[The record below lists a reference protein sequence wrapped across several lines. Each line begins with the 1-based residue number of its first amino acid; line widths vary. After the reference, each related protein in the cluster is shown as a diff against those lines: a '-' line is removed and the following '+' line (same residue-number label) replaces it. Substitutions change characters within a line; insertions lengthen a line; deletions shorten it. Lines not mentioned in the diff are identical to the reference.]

1 MDLVDSSHLQIHAS
15 WIPEA
20 STCVIT
26 DIHSTKLNMITTLIT
41 DIALLLIMLIGLLRL
56 GFNEP
61 GVYGLG
67 RLMWK
72 QVCPRFSHVVVF
84 AMR

>member
-1 MDLVDSSHLQIHAS
+1 MGPIDSYHLQIHAS
-15 WIPEA
+15 WIPDED
-20 STCVIT
+20 TCAIT
-26 DIHSTKLNMITTLIT
+26 DIHTTKLNMTATLIT
-41 DIALLLIMLIGLLRL
+41 DIVLLLIMLSGLLRL

-72 QVCPRFSHVVVF
+72 QVCPRFAHVVMF
-84 AMR
+84 AMP